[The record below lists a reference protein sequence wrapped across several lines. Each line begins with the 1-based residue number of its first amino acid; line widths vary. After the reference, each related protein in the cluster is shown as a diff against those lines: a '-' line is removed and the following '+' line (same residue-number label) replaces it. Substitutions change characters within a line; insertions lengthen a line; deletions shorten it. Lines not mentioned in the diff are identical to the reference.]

1 MLEVGGDL
9 GEGGEDEA
17 ALVQGGVREGE
28 VGGGEDLGDA
38 LVAGVEEEI
47 EVDDAGTFG
56 WGVGAVAAHGVLD
69 GEEGVE
75 EVEGGEGGVE
85 EGGGVEE
92 AGLVEVA
99 DGVGGVEA
107 GDGGE
112 VAEGG
117 EAVEG
122 LAEVGL
128 GGAEGGGEVGAEG
141 DGGGHGVGPW
151 GYAIP
156 PMTGKLSWVRRTA
169 LAARA
174 GSRFLA
180 ALGMTDRK
188 ARARARAKATATTGV
203 LRFAQ
208 DDESM
213 GWVGAGRL

>member
-17 ALVQGGVREGE
+17 ALVQGGVGEGE

-69 GEEGVE
+69 GQEGVK

-85 EGGGVEE
+85 QGGGVEE

-128 GGAEGGGEVGAEG
+128 GGAEGGGEVGAGG
-141 DGGGHGVGPW
+141 DGGGHGVGSVGLCYPTHD
-151 GYAIP
+151 GEAV
-156 PMTGKLSWVRRTA
+156 MGEAHGARCASGKQVPRC
-169 LAARA
+169 ARN
-174 GSRFLA
+174 
-180 ALGMTDRK
+180 DRQK
-188 ARARARAKATATTGV
+188 GKGKGKSKGNGNYRGPS
-203 LRFAQ
+203 LR
-208 DDESM
+208 S
-213 GWVGAGRL
+213 G